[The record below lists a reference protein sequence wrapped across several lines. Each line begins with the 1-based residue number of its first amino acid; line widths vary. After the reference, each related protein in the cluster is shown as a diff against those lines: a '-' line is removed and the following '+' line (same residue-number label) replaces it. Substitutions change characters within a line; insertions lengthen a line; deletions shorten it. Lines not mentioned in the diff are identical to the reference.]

1 MINLIVHLPYGVDED
16 SARALSLAQRAPSFT
31 VEWTGHRRMA
41 VAIYSSLPNGLNE
54 AVQLV
59 GESVRLP
66 GAWASLNAKP
76 LSSLTGLWQR
86 LSCFQDSLRA
96 PDAARY
102 CHERS
107 ALFHQ
112 LVDCAAQRCPVSC
125 QFMCRPCLTQELAN
139 QRASHTERWRL
150 AAVSAEIDWCP
161 QLQLP
166 DHEAS
171 SLIDPASLR
180 SHPIPSTA

>member
-1 MINLIVHLPYGVDED
+1 MNLIVHLPYRVDED
-16 SARALSLAQRAPSFT
+16 SSRALSLAQRAPSFT

-41 VAIYSSLPNGLNE
+41 VAIFSSLPKGLEE

-86 LSCFQDSLRA
+86 LSCFQDSLCA

-107 ALFHQ
+107 VLFHQ
-112 LVDCAAQRCPVSC
+112 LVDCTAHRCPVSC
-125 QFMCRPCLTQELAN
+125 QFMCRPCLTQGRTD
-139 QRASHTERWRL
+139 QTASHHERWRR

-161 QLQLP
+161 RLQFP
-166 DHEAS
+166 GDDIGS
-171 SLIDPASLR
+171 PIDPASLR
-180 SHPIPSTA
+180 SHPLPSSA